1 MTAPA
6 GALPGKARNLA
17 LLALANVLV
26 LAVWFAG
33 TAALPAL
40 LAEGAVSRGGGG
52 LLTVAV
58 QLGFVAGT
66 LVSAVLT
73 LADRVPAR
81 RLFVLCAV
89 TAGVAT
95 MAQAALPPAGGAALA
110 LRFLAG
116 AAMAGVYPVGMKL
129 ASTWARGDLG
139 LLIGI
144 VVGTLTVGSAA
155 PHLIPGLAPA
165 LPWRAIY
172 FGAGALALAG
182 ALLMLGF
189 RAGPAGGARP
199 PFRWDHAL
207 TAWRDRRLRL
217 ANAGYLGH
225 MWELYAMWAWVP
237 LFLHGIEAGPRLFG
251 VPSAVLVFAVIAAG
265 GVGAVVAGLVADRG
279 DRALT
284 CAVIML
290 VSGGCALAVGPAAA
304 ASLPL
309 GVGIALVWGV
319 FVVADSAQFSA
330 TVVQLAPPELAGTM
344 LTVQTCA
351 GFLLTAVTIQV
362 LPALL
367 PWLGWTWGFAVLAA
381 GPLLG
386 AWAMLRLRRLLA
398 EDQPPAAPRAS
409 FSAQS

>member
-1 MTAPA
+1 MS
-6 GALPGKARNLA
+6 GAAAFQGKARNLA
-17 LLALANVLV
+17 LLAAANVFV
-26 LAVWFAG
+26 LSVWFAG
-33 TAALPAL
+33 TATLPAL
-40 LAEGAVSRGGGG
+40 LAEGAATRATGG

-66 LVSAVLT
+66 LVSALLT

-81 RLFVLCAV
+81 RLFFLCAA
-89 TAGVAT
+89 TAGIGT
-95 MAQAALPPAGGAALA
+95 MAQAAIDPVGPGALA

-129 ASTWARGDLG
+129 ASSWARGDLG
-139 LLIGI
+139 LLIAI

-155 PHLIPGLAPA
+155 PHLLPA
-165 LPWRAIY
+165 LLPEGVSWRATY
-172 FGAGALALAG
+172 LGAGALALAG
-182 ALLMLGF
+182 AFLILGF
-189 RAGPAGGARP
+189 RAGPVGGARP

-217 ANAGYLGH
+217 ANLGYLGH

-237 LFLHGIEAGPRLFG
+237 LFLHAQEVGPRLLG
-251 VPSAVLVFAVIAAG
+251 LPAAVAVFAVIASG
-265 GVGAVVAGLVADRG
+265 GVGAIIAGLVADRG

-290 VSGGCALAVGPAAA
+290 VSGACCFAIGPASGV
-304 ASLPL
+304 SLAL
-309 GVGIALVWGV
+309 TFAIALVWGV

-330 TVVQLAPPELAGTM
+330 CVVQLAPPELTGTM
-344 LTVQTCA
+344 LTVQTCV

-367 PWLGWTWGFAVLAA
+367 PVLGWSAGFALLGI

-386 AWAMLRLRRLLA
+386 AWAMLRLRPMML
-398 EDQPPAAPRAS
+398 APRA
-409 FSAQS
+409 

>member
-1 MTAPA
+1 VTREA
-6 GALPGKARNLA
+6 ALPGKARNLA
-17 LLALANVLV
+17 LLAAANVLV
-26 LAVWFAG
+26 LSVWFAG
-33 TAALPAL
+33 TATLPAL
-40 LAEGAVSRGGGG
+40 LAEGAATRQSGG

-66 LVSAVLT
+66 LLSALLT

-81 RLFVLCAV
+81 LLFFLCAA
-89 TAGVAT
+89 TAGLGT
-95 MAQAALPPAGGAALA
+95 MAQAAIEPIGPGALA

-144 VVGTLTVGSAA
+144 VVGTLTIGSAA
-155 PHLIPGLAPA
+155 PHLLPA
-165 LPWRAIY
+165 LLPGGGVSWQAIY
-172 FGAGALALAG
+172 LGAGALALAG
-182 ALLMLGF
+182 AFLILGF
-189 RAGPAGGARP
+189 QAGPVGGARP

-207 TAWRDRRLRL
+207 HAWRDRRLRL
-217 ANAGYLGH
+217 ANLGYLGH

-237 LFLHGIEAGPRLFG
+237 LFLHAQEVGPLVLG
-251 VPSAVLVFAVIAAG
+251 LPTAVAVFAVIAAG
-265 GVGAVVAGLVADRG
+265 GVGAVLAGLVADRG

-290 VSGGCALAVGPAAA
+290 VSGTCAVAIGPASEV
-304 ASLPL
+304 SLAL
-309 GVGIALVWGV
+309 VLVIALVWGV

-330 TVVQLAPPELAGTM
+330 CVVLLSPPELTGTM

-367 PWLGWTWGFAVLAA
+367 PALGWTWGFAVLGI

-386 AWAMLRLRRLLA
+386 AWAMLRLRPRMTSG
-398 EDQPPAAPRAS
+398 AA
-409 FSAQS
+409 